1 MEKDTRKKLIEI
13 AIPLFATKG
22 FAAVSVRELTVTA
35 NTNVSAISYYFNGK
49 EGLYQAV
56 LEEQLSSIQQALE
69 SAKSSDHISAL
80 ERLTYYAGQVAQI
93 HTQRP
98 FLARYISNEV
108 ANPTEH
114 GGVVIERYL
123 SQVYE
128 FMQTSLQEGILNG
141 DFRADLNTTYATIS
155 LVGILNF
162 YFKSKSLINKF
173 VSLPE
178 DANIEYTTHA
188 FQIYLHGIMNAK
200 KEE

>member
-1 MEKDTRKKLIEI
+1 MEKDTRRKLIEI

-22 FAAVSVRELTVTA
+22 YAAVSVRELTVKA
-35 NTNVSAISYYFNGK
+35 DTNVSAISYYFNGK
-49 EGLYQAV
+49 EGLYQAA
-56 LEEQLSSIQQALE
+56 LEEQLSLVKQVLE
-69 SAKSSDHISAL
+69 SAKSNDHVSAL
-80 ERLTYYAGQVAQI
+80 ERLTYYAGQVAKI
-93 HTQRP
+93 HSQRP
-98 FLARYISNEV
+98 FLSRFISNEV

-128 FMQTSLQEGILNG
+128 FMQSSLQEGIDKG

-162 YFKSKSLINKF
+162 YFKSKPLISKF

-178 DANIEYTTHA
+178 DANMEYTNHA
-188 FQIYLHGIMNAK
+188 FQIYLHGIMK
-200 KEE
+200 DKTEE